1 MKTKKILFSGLASIA
16 LLGAGVYSIQHTV
29 VNAEE
34 TKITQ
39 EEKDLLKKK
48 VEEFKKGYE
57 DYLKSNPDL
66 TKEEKEKIEAKYKE
80 IIGGVD
86 SMLNNPSFDLD
97 EFISRIDNYGNLH
110 VKPASSTEKTK
121 LTKEEKDKLKNK
133 VEEFKKGYEK
143 FLKENPDLTKEE
155 KEKIEAK
162 YNEIINDVDS
172 MLNNPS
178 FDLDEF
184 ISRIDEKGNLHYIP
198 KYAPVREK
206 LPTLN
211 LFEENSSDYNT
222 GITKPTSNEANT
234 SSKTT
239 AQETGKQEQV
249 APATEKAGKQEQVT
263 PATQEAPKQEEAKK
277 AELPQTGMADSLATI
292 GAAVASLVAG
302 LGLAFTG
309 KEKQ

>member
-1 MKTKKILFSGLASIA
+1 MKTKKILLSGFASIV
-16 LLGAGVYSIQHTV
+16 LLSTSVYYAQQTV

-34 TKITQ
+34 TKLTDS
-39 EEKDLLKKK
+39 EKIELKNK

-57 DYLKSNPDL
+57 NFLKENSNI
-66 TKEEKEKIEAKYKE
+66 TKEEKEKIEVKYKE

-86 SMLNNPSFDLD
+86 LMLNNPSFDLD

-110 VKPASSTEKTK
+110 VKPASLTEKTK

-198 KYAPVREK
+198 KYAPVREE

-222 GITKPTSNEANT
+222 GTTKPTNSEGQT
-234 SSKTT
+234 LTRTT
-239 AQETGKQEQV
+239 EKVVQASEKEEKAAV
-249 APATEKAGKQEQVT
+249 AP
-263 PATQEAPKQEEAKK
+263 TQEEKSEQTKQEEAKR
-277 AELPQTGMADSLATI
+277 AELPQTGMADSFGTI
-292 GAAVASLVAG
+292 RAAVASLVAG
-302 LGLAFTG
+302 LGVTFTG
-309 KEKQ
+309 KKKQ

>member
-66 TKEEKEKIEAKYKE
+66 TKDDKEKIEAKYKE

-222 GITKPTSNEANT
+222 GITKPTNSEVQT
-234 SSKTT
+234 LTRT
-239 AQETGKQEQV
+239 AEKVVQASEKEEKAAV
-249 APATEKAGKQEQVT
+249 AP
-263 PATQEAPKQEEAKK
+263 TQEEKSEQTKQEEAKK
-277 AELPQTGMADSLATI
+277 AELPKTGMADSFGTI

-302 LGLAFTG
+302 LGVTFTG
-309 KEKQ
+309 KKKQ

>member
-34 TKITQ
+34 TKLTQ

-66 TKEEKEKIEAKYKE
+66 TKDDKEKIEAKYKE

-86 SMLNNPSFDLD
+86 SMVNNPSFDFD

-133 VEEFKKGYEK
+133 VEEFKTGYEK

-162 YNEIINDVDS
+162 YNEIINDLDS
-172 MLNNPS
+172 ILNNPS

-222 GITKPTSNEANT
+222 GTTKPTNSEVQT
-234 SSKTT
+234 LTRTT
-239 AQETGKQEQV
+239 EKVVQASEKEEKAAV
-249 APATEKAGKQEQVT
+249 AP
-263 PATQEAPKQEEAKK
+263 TQEEKSEQTKQEEAKK
-277 AELPQTGMADSLATI
+277 AELPKTGMADSFGTI

-302 LGLAFTG
+302 LGVTFTG
-309 KEKQ
+309 KKKQ